1 MSLLP
6 TVILTTVLSVLFAA
20 YGTFAYR
27 YVRHSPWNATWQGIT
42 LLSQKITMAA
52 LVGFFIV
59 DTVVTAFWPEMRWP
73 GRYSLLMIL
82 LTLLAVEA
90 VATLIGLL
98 HVQRAPGKVSR
109 RQGTGYVAPE
119 EIHTD
124 PKRITVI
131 RPDKETS

>member
-6 TVILTTVLSVLFAA
+6 TVILTSVLGVLFVA
-20 YGTFAYR
+20 YAVFAYR
-27 YVRHSPWNATWQGIT
+27 YFRHSPWNATWQGIT

-52 LVGFFIV
+52 LVLFFIT
-59 DTVVTAFWPEMRWP
+59 DTLIDGMWP
-73 GRYSLLMIL
+73 GRYSVLMIL
-82 LTLLAVEA
+82 LTLLAVES
-90 VATLIGLL
+90 VATLLGLL

-109 RQGTGYVAPE
+109 RRGTGYVAPE
-119 EIHTD
+119 DIHTD